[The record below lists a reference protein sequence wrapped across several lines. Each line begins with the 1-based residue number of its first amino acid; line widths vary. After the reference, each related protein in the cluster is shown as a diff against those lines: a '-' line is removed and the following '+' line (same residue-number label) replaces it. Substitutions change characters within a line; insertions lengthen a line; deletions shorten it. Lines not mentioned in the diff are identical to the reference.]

1 MHPNPSS
8 SSVPKIVGGIVAVLV
23 CCACIAIVAAAAI
36 VYPSVKGIPLSPT
49 QFFPPSVNT
58 VTPVPTVQINRP
70 PAETIS
76 TETVDTLAQA
86 LVLEN
91 DPYELT
97 CRLKGVCNVS
107 KTVPDKAYKLGDQE
121 KFWILNEDTTTF
133 RQITATLQYVTPHS
147 YFWAENGAQFSKN
160 DMKKLMDTFES
171 KIYPKDREFFGSE
184 WTPGVDNDPH
194 IFVVYASDI
203 GSNIAGFFDSSDE
216 YNPAVKDRSNAH
228 ETFVFSTTQALSD
241 QYTYA
246 VLAHEF
252 VHMIQFPTD
261 RNDVSWINEGF
272 AEVGSFLNGYYSPGA
287 DYLYAENPDV
297 QLNTWVDSSS
307 PDFGAH
313 YGESFLFL
321 DYFLDRFGEEATK
334 ALTNN
339 PKNDLPSVDDTLAK
353 LNITDKQTGKQITVD
368 DVFMDWADTLY
379 LKDGNV
385 GDGRYTYHNYTDAPQ
400 TSATDTIDSCPQSTM
415 DRTVNQYGMDYIKIT
430 CSGDHTVHFSGSTV
444 TNLLP
449 TEAHSGKYMFWSNRG
464 DESDMTLTHEFDLS
478 GVSGPVNLT
487 YSTWYDV
494 EKNYDYVY
502 VEASTDGQTWK
513 MLNTPSGTS
522 DNPVGSSLG
531 WAYTGQTNAW
541 KDETV
546 DLSEFAGK
554 KVQIRFEYVTDAALN
569 GEGFLLDDV
578 KIEAINYQMD
588 FETDEGGWDAK
599 GFVRVENSLPQ
610 TYRIN
615 LITKSGNTTTVK
627 DIPLNVDQT
636 VDIPLTLKSGDEA
649 TLVII
654 GTTRFTRQPAPY
666 QIEIN

>member
-321 DYFLDRFGEEATK
+321 DY
-334 ALTNN
+334 
-339 PKNDLPSVDDTLAK
+339 
-353 LNITDKQTGKQITVD
+353 
-368 DVFMDWADTLY
+368 
-379 LKDGNV
+379 
-385 GDGRYTYHNYTDAPQ
+385 
-400 TSATDTIDSCPQSTM
+400 SCPQSTM

-599 GFVRVENSLPQ
+599 GFVRWKTLFPRPIVSILLPRAAIRPLS
-610 TYRIN
+610 RISRSMWIR
-615 LITKSGNTTTVK
+615 LWIFRSH
-627 DIPLNVDQT
+627 
-636 VDIPLTLKSGDEA
+636 
-649 TLVII
+649 
-654 GTTRFTRQPAPY
+654 
-666 QIEIN
+666 